1 MKTGKNCKMNK
12 LNKIKKETLIDEVID
27 VLVSD
32 TYDIMF
38 EYVADAIHE
47 YKIPYGE
54 EHGGLVDLHDE
65 IMEKL
70 LNAITTRD
78 DTTWPR

>member
-1 MKTGKNCKMNK
+1 MNK
-12 LNKIKKETLIDEVID
+12 LTKTKQQTLIDGVID
-27 VLVSD
+27 TLVSD

-47 YKIPYGE
+47 YKIPYWN

-65 IMEKL
+65 IMDKL
-70 LNAITTRD
+70 LDAITTRNEFTD
-78 DTTWPR
+78 

>member
-1 MKTGKNCKMNK
+1 MNK
-12 LNKIKKETLIDEVID
+12 LNKIKKETLIDDVIEVLI
-27 VLVSD
+27 SD

-47 YKIPYGE
+47 YKIPYGN
-54 EHGGLVDLHDE
+54 EHGGLVELHDE

-70 LNAITTRD
+70 LDAITDRNGSTN
-78 DTTWPR
+78 

>member
-1 MKTGKNCKMNK
+1 MNK
-12 LNKIKKETLIDEVID
+12 LTKTKQQTLIDGVID
-27 VLVSD
+27 TLVSD

-47 YKIPYGE
+47 YKIPYGN

-65 IMEKL
+65 IMDKL
-70 LNAITTRD
+70 LDAITTRNEFTD
-78 DTTWPR
+78 

>member
-78 DTTWPR
+78 DTTRPR

>member
-1 MKTGKNCKMNK
+1 MNK
-12 LNKIKKETLIDEVID
+12 LTKTKQQTLIDDVLK

-38 EYVADAIHE
+38 EYVADAIYE

-54 EHGGLVDLHDE
+54 EHGGLVELHDE

-70 LNAITTRD
+70 LKKISI
-78 DTTWPR
+78 

>member
-1 MKTGKNCKMNK
+1 MNK

-27 VLVSD
+27 TLVSD

-38 EYVADAIHE
+38 EYVADAIHD

-54 EHGGLVDLHDE
+54 EHGGLIELHDE

-70 LNAITTRD
+70 LDAITTRD
-78 DTTWPR
+78 DTTRPR

>member
-12 LNKIKKETLIDEVID
+12 LNKIKKETLIDDVIE

-47 YKIPYGE
+47 YKIPYGN

-65 IMEKL
+65 IMDKVL
-70 LNAITTRD
+70 DAITNRNESTD
-78 DTTWPR
+78 

>member
-1 MKTGKNCKMNK
+1 MNK

-38 EYVADAIHE
+38 EYVADAIYE
-47 YKIPYGE
+47 YQIPHGE
-54 EHGGLVDLHDE
+54 EHGGLVELHDE
-65 IMEKL
+65 IMDKL
-70 LNAITTRD
+70 LDAITTRD
-78 DTTWPR
+78 EVWSRNIRVWEL

>member
-1 MKTGKNCKMNK
+1 MNK
-12 LNKIKKETLIDEVID
+12 LNRIKKETLIDEVID

-47 YKIPYGE
+47 YKIPYGN
-54 EHGGLVDLHDE
+54 EHGGLIDLHDE
-65 IMEKL
+65 IMDKL
-70 LNAITTRD
+70 LDAITNRNESTD
-78 DTTWPR
+78 

>member
-1 MKTGKNCKMNK
+1 MNK
-12 LNKIKKETLIDEVID
+12 LTKIKQQTLIDGVID
-27 VLVSD
+27 ALVSD

-78 DTTWPR
+78 DTTRPR

>member
-1 MKTGKNCKMNK
+1 MNK
-12 LNKIKKETLIDEVID
+12 LTKTKQQTLIDEVID

-54 EHGGLVDLHDE
+54 EHGGLVELHDE

-78 DTTWPR
+78 DTTRPR

>member
-1 MKTGKNCKMNK
+1 MNK
-12 LNKIKKETLIDEVID
+12 LTKTKQQTLIDGVID
-27 VLVSD
+27 ALVSD

-47 YKIPYGE
+47 YKIPYGN

-65 IMEKL
+65 IMDKL
-70 LNAITTRD
+70 LDAITTRNEFTD
-78 DTTWPR
+78 

>member
-1 MKTGKNCKMNK
+1 MNK
-12 LNKIKKETLIDEVID
+12 LNKIKKETLIDDVIEVLI
-27 VLVSD
+27 SD

-54 EHGGLVDLHDE
+54 EHGGLVELHDE

-70 LNAITTRD
+70 FDAITDRNGSTN
-78 DTTWPR
+78 

>member
-38 EYVADAIHE
+38 EYVADAIYE

-78 DTTWPR
+78 DTTRPR

>member
-1 MKTGKNCKMNK
+1 MNK
-12 LNKIKKETLIDEVID
+12 LTKTKQQTLIDEVID

-38 EYVADAIHE
+38 EYVADAIHA
-47 YKIPYGE
+47 YKIPYGK
-54 EHGGLVDLHDE
+54 EHGGLIDLHDE

-70 LNAITTRD
+70 LDAITTRD
-78 DTTWPR
+78 DTTRPR

>member
-1 MKTGKNCKMNK
+1 MNK

-47 YKIPYGE
+47 YKIPYGN

-70 LNAITTRD
+70 LKKISI
-78 DTTWPR
+78 

>member
-1 MKTGKNCKMNK
+1 MNK
-12 LNKIKKETLIDEVID
+12 LTKVKQETLINEVVD

-47 YKIPYGE
+47 YKIPYGN

-65 IMEKL
+65 IMDKL
-70 LNAITTRD
+70 LDAITTRD
-78 DTTWPR
+78 EV

>member
-1 MKTGKNCKMNK
+1 MNK
-12 LNKIKKETLIDEVID
+12 LTKTKQQTLIDEVID
-27 VLVSD
+27 TLVSD

-38 EYVADAIHE
+38 EYVAYAIHE

-70 LNAITTRD
+70 LDAITTRD
-78 DTTWPR
+78 DTTRPR

>member
-1 MKTGKNCKMNK
+1 MNK
-12 LNKIKKETLIDEVID
+12 LNKIKKETLIDDVIEVLI
-27 VLVSD
+27 SD

-47 YKIPYGE
+47 YKIPYGN
-54 EHGGLVDLHDE
+54 EHGGLVELHDE

-70 LNAITTRD
+70 FDAITDRNGSTN
-78 DTTWPR
+78 

>member
-1 MKTGKNCKMNK
+1 MNK

-38 EYVADAIHE
+38 EYVADAIHT
-47 YKIPYGE
+47 YKIPYGN

-65 IMEKL
+65 IMDKL
-70 LNAITTRD
+70 LDAITTRNEV
-78 DTTWPR
+78 

>member
-1 MKTGKNCKMNK
+1 MNK

-27 VLVSD
+27 ALVSD

-38 EYVADAIHE
+38 EYVADAIHD

-70 LNAITTRD
+70 LDAITTRD
-78 DTTWPR
+78 DTTQPR

>member
-1 MKTGKNCKMNK
+1 MNK

-47 YKIPYGE
+47 YKIPYGN
-54 EHGGLVDLHDE
+54 EHGGLVELHDE
-65 IMEKL
+65 IIEKL
-70 LNAITTRD
+70 FDAITDRNGSTN
-78 DTTWPR
+78 